1 MFLTTGKVIKPRLY
15 YNPDRIKKN
24 GDAALY
30 LRVIIDRKRK
40 DFKLNI
46 DWPVSLINLKNGI
59 LMPRAKDDKD
69 VLGYNLGIEQ
79 RKAIFNQIQVD
90 YFVRKETLTLEKL
103 LRDVKI
109 YDTKECFVSYMEM
122 ERNRRYLRKEI
133 EKKTFQNA
141 NAAKLLCIEYDKLC
155 LFKDIN
161 ERWMKG
167 FKSFL
172 QSKGYMASSVW
183 STIKIVKSYLRL
195 ASSEVQ
201 IYVDQGAINF
211 PNPEPKTRIV
221 YLNEEELR
229 RLIILLDYDLTDVQ
243 RRVLEAFL
251 FSCFTSLRISDVFVA
266 NSLWEVQEGFLDFIP
281 HKTRKS
287 GKKLRIP
294 LLPIARAL
302 INKGPTY
309 FKLPNLVQYN
319 ESLKELA
326 DKAAINK
333 NLTSHVGRHTFGYLY
348 MTKTQNIYGLQE
360 ILGHTKITT
369 TQKYSHLDDDY
380 KMESTMKIQDGFRD
394 LMRRVER

>member
-1 MFLTTGKVIKPRLY
+1 
-15 YNPDRIKKN
+15 
-24 GDAALY
+24 
-30 LRVIIDRKRK
+30 
-40 DFKLNI
+40 
-46 DWPVSLINLKNGI
+46 
-59 LMPRAKDDKD
+59 MPRAKDDKD